1 MQRHY
6 CQCLVG
12 NYNRPLELEIAK
24 TTQYK
29 VLVRLTEQVHRAY
42 NMALVSLCD
51 TGLIGLILMFLSVSL
66 SGLLFTALVWCNS
79 HTWIYFKHKGKYVKV
94 EDQV

>member
-1 MQRHY
+1 MQTGTLLRKLWY
-6 CQCLVG
+6 LNDFTLQNL
-12 NYNRPLELEIAK
+12 NSF
-24 TTQYK
+24 
-29 VLVRLTEQVHRAY
+29 QVHRAY

-79 HTWIYFKHKGKYVKV
+79 HTWIYFKHKGRYIKV
-94 EDQV
+94 DDQVQHSQNG

>member
-1 MQRHY
+1 MAPYLSQ
-6 CQCLVG
+6 L
-12 NYNRPLELEIAK
+12 NPLNSI
-24 TTQYK
+24 
-29 VLVRLTEQVHRAY
+29 QVNRAY

-79 HTWIYFKHKGKYVKV
+79 HTWIYFKHKGRYIKV
-94 EDQV
+94 DDQVQNSQNR

>member
-1 MQRHY
+1 MISP
-6 CQCLVG
+6 
-12 NYNRPLELEIAK
+12 YNLNSS
-24 TTQYK
+24 
-29 VLVRLTEQVHRAY
+29 QVHRAY

-79 HTWIYFKHKGKYVKV
+79 HTWIYFKHKGRYIKV
-94 EDQV
+94 DDQVQHSQNGKIGWYPISIYKSKISNL